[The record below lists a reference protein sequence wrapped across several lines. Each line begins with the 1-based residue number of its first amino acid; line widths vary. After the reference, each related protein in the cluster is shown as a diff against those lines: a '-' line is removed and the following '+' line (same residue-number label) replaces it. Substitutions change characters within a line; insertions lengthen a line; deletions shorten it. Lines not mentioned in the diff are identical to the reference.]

1 MNPILDSVK
10 TASRYSKS
18 RDTVFGLLLAG
29 GTWLASE
36 VNRQADRID
45 AKLDNLTARVASLE
59 TALALRTAKLDLP

>member
-1 MNPILDSVK
+1 MNPILDTVTK
-10 TASRYSKS
+10 ASRYSKS

-45 AKLDNLTARVASLE
+45 AKLDGLNARIAALE
-59 TALALRTAKLDLP
+59 NAVALRTAKN